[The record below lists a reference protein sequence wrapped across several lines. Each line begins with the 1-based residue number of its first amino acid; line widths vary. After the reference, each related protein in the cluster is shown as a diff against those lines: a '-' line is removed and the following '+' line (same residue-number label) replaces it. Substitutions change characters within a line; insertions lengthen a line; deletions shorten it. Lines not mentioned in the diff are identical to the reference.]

1 MGLKERLSQRP
12 VLGFA
17 LAVQERYGADRA
29 GYLAAVITYYGFLS
43 LFPLLLLAFSII
55 GFLLAGD
62 PAAQRDLAAALSESV
77 PGLQAVLGDNI
88 DALVRARTAT
98 GIIGLM
104 GLLWSGPAA
113 TEAAGFAVSRIFR
126 VEPYGSFVKRK
137 AWSLGTTLV
146 LGVLALI
153 GTALVAVVGNVSPG
167 GPWDVLFRVLG
178 PVVAVGIDLVL
189 FLLAYRLLT
198 QRQGPPFG
206 RLWKG
211 ALFAAAVWTV
221 LKVIGTW
228 YVARTVAGS
237 SAVYGTFATAVGL
250 LLLIYLASRVLLY
263 GAEINAVAL
272 ERERSEP
279 LGPGEGVFVRTEG
292 DDLVPRRL
300 ETNGERSTGELVRS
314 VATDTAALV
323 KKEVELAR
331 QEIVEGIMAK
341 VMGVG
346 AFAGAGVFGLIAL
359 VMFGITLGVSLDI
372 VLPAWLAWLL
382 TAVAFLVLAG
392 IAAAVGM
399 GMMKSKSIAPEETK
413 RTVKEDVEWARTQ
426 LKR

>member
-1 MGLKERLSQRP
+1 MGLKERLAQRP

-17 LAVQERYGADRA
+17 LEVQRRYGTDRA

-43 LFPLLLLAFSII
+43 LFPLLLLGFSVI
-55 GFLLAGD
+55 GFVLAGD
-62 PAAQRDLAAALSESV
+62 PAAQGDFVATLSRSV
-77 PGLQAVLGDNI
+77 PGLEAVLGD
-88 DALVRARTAT
+88 DVRALVDARAVT
-98 GIIGLM
+98 GIIGLL
-104 GLLWSGPAA
+104 GLLWSGLAA
-113 TEAAGFAVSRIFR
+113 TEAAGFAVSRVFR
-126 VEPYGSFVKRK
+126 VEPYATFLKKK
-137 AWSLGTTLV
+137 AWSLGTTLL
-146 LGVLALI
+146 LGVLALGGI
-153 GTALVAVVGNVSPG
+153 ALVAVAGNLSPG
-167 GPWDVLFRVLG
+167 GTPELVLRVLG
-178 PVVAVGIDLVL
+178 PPIAVGVDLAL
-189 FLLAYRLLT
+189 FLVAYRLLT

-211 ALFAAAVWTV
+211 ALFAAVAWTV

-228 YVARTVAGS
+228 YVARTIAGS

-250 LLLIYLASRVLLY
+250 LLLIYLASRILLY

-272 ERERSEP
+272 ERDRSRP
-279 LGPGEGVFVRTEG
+279 LGSGDGVFVRTEG
-292 DDLVPRRL
+292 DDRVPQRP
-300 ETNGERSTGELVRS
+300 EGNGERSTGELVRS

-331 QEIVEGIMAK
+331 QEIVEGVMAK
-341 VMGVG
+341 VMGAA
-346 AFAGAGVFGLIAL
+346 AFAGAGVFALIAL
-359 VMFGITLGVSLDI
+359 VMFGITLGVSLKI
-372 VLPAWLAWLL
+372 VLAPWLAWLL

-392 IAAAVGM
+392 LAAAVGM